1 MGDPMDGSVHQPPTP
16 RKLWVDPNP
25 SHSPKTWGLSPS
37 PAPQRVPVA
46 PFRGTAALGSPGR
59 TPPWGHCRPRVP
71 PGRGSGDTQG
81 GDRIPWVA
89 PGQGW
94 HPIITSPCP
103 QPRCPPPHPTPP
115 TPRAPSSLCPRLGVP
130 LGIQAPVQLWVGG
143 VWVIVLIQKVQGV
156 VAGQPPDGE
165 FVGHFGPLLPVAGD
179 ALVQLRGFGK
189 EVLQQPGGAKGGLM
203 ALWSPQ
209 PQRWISIGGAA
220 TQHGAMGCR
229 GGDENAAL

>member
-1 MGDPMDGSVHQPPTP
+1 MAVSTNPPPRGSCGLTPTHPIAPKLGGSPHRPPHSASPWPHSGVQPHWGAQGEHPHGDTAVPKCHQAGAPVTHREGTASHGWHRGRDGTPSSPRPVPNPVVPLPTP
-16 RKLWVDPNP
+16 
-25 SHSPKTWGLSPS
+25 
-37 PAPQRVPVA
+37 
-46 PFRGTAALGSPGR
+46 
-59 TPPWGHCRPRVP
+59 
-71 PGRGSGDTQG
+71 
-81 GDRIPWVA
+81 
-89 PGQGW
+89 
-94 HPIITSPCP
+94 
-103 QPRCPPPHPTPP
+103 PP

-179 ALVQLRGFGK
+179 ALVQLRGFGE

-203 ALWSPQ
+203 APWSPQ

>member
-1 MGDPMDGSVHQPPTP
+1 MAVSVGPQGPQWDGSVHTQQSIGPKGSQWDGSVHAWGSVGLGDPMDGSVHQPPTP

-25 SHSPKTWGLSPS
+25 SHSPKGWGLSPS

-94 HPIITSPCP
+94 HPIIPSPCP
-103 QPRCPPPHPTPP
+103 QPRCPPPHPTPHPPSAILTLPP
-115 TPRAPSSLCPRLGVP
+115 TRGAPRHPGTRSA
-130 LGIQAPVQLWVGG
+130 VGRG
-143 VWVIVLIQKVQGV
+143 C
-156 VAGQPPDGE
+156 
-165 FVGHFGPLLPVAGD
+165 VGHSPHP
-179 ALVQLRGFGK
+179 K
-189 EVLQQPGGAKGGLM
+189 SPGSCC
-203 ALWSPQ
+203 W
-209 PQRWISIGGAA
+209 AA
-220 TQHGAMGCR
+220 PGW
-229 GGDENAAL
+229 